1 MFDIL
6 SFAADNNVEVSVRP
20 GTGRVAWE
28 IYLRDR
34 SLNLTEFIQIKEME
48 LRGVANVDKYIENRC
63 NQLMDTI
70 RRQRAEQAKANIA

>member
-34 SLNLTEFIQIKEME
+34 SLNIVEFTQIQEME
-48 LRGVANVDKYIENRC
+48 LKGVAKVDKYIEGRC
-63 NQLMDTI
+63 NKMMDSI
-70 RRQRAEQAKANIA
+70 RRQRTQKKENIA